1 MYLAIDNYDSFTH
14 NLVSLMRENGCEVAV
29 TANDRLDMSRLE
41 GVLTS
46 GDLEGIV
53 ISPGPK
59 SPAESGLCLDALAR
73 CAGRV
78 PILGV
83 CLGHQII
90 AYAYGASVAKG
101 VRPMHGVVSSLRH
114 DGTGLFEGLPSPFA
128 VTRYHSLVVREEG
141 LPQTL
146 RINARTEDGAVMAIS
161 HASLPIYGVQFH
173 PEAVLSQHGN
183 ALIRNF
189 MRICVRHAAQ
199 RRNETHERM
208 DTSDVFRAPW
218 TKNARTRTTPHAH
231 GLNADVP
238 TVGAERQTCV
248 AHAAAHA
255 THPSSTI
262 IRKIPRTA
270 SCAAVF
276 DLVHD
281 EAAAAFLD
289 SCDRKRERFS
299 IIGLDPYLTLEDV
312 RGVCLRDKTPCG
324 EPFLAALRRAL
335 ENAKSTCHAH
345 DYDLPLV
352 DGAIGYLSYDFGR
365 RMTFATEPCDGA
377 ANAMADAR
385 MVFYDRLIIEDKHRD
400 AFFLIAHGR
409 NTPAEQSIAEL
420 IELVECA
427 TARRPHG
434 GGRTAQEPCDAAMA
448 APTSPFDRA
457 SYGAAI
463 ERIVDY
469 AKQGHVYVMNMTRRI
484 DVQSAVHPYAVYR
497 RLRSSNPAPFSA
509 YFNYEDA
516 RIACSSPE
524 RFLRVRADRTVETRP
539 IKGTRRRGAT
549 PEEDARLAL
558 ELEQSTKDRSE
569 LLMVVDLERN
579 DLNRVCAPGSVQV
592 PSLFEVEPHPAVF
605 QLCSTVTGKIASEN
619 DAIDLIAA
627 SFPGGS
633 ITGAPK
639 KRAMEIIDEL
649 ERGTR
654 GLYTGSIGYM
664 ASDGSCDLN
673 IVIRTAVEHDG
684 TYSIG
689 TGGGITHESQPD
701 FEYDETELKADA
713 LIRAIAEASEDA
725 RLANAAPAV

>member
-1 MYLAIDNYDSFTH
+1 MYLVIDNYDSFTH
-14 NLVSLMRENGCEVAV
+14 NLTSLMRKNGCEVAV
-29 TANDRLDMSRLE
+29 TANDRLDMNDLE
-41 GVLTS
+41 DALTS
-46 GDLEGIV
+46 GDLEGMV

-59 SPAESGLCLDALAR
+59 SPAESGLCLDALVR

-78 PILGV
+78 PVLGV

-90 AYAYGASVAKG
+90 AYAYGASVTESA
-101 VRPMHGVVSSLRH
+101 RPMHGVVSSIHH
-114 DGTGLFEGLPSPFA
+114 DGTGLFEGLPSTFA
-128 VTRYHSLVVREEG
+128 VTRYHSLVVREDG

-146 RINARTEDGAVMAIS
+146 RICARAEDGAVMAIA

-173 PEAVLSQHGN
+173 PEAVLSRHGD

-189 MRICVRHAAQ
+189 MRICARHAAK
-199 RRNETHERM
+199 RRNKTRE
-208 DTSDVFRAPW
+208 DVNADDMFSVSFENKR
-218 TKNARTRTTPHAH
+218 ARTRKTPHTHCFDADAPN
-231 GLNADVP
+231 GNAKRK
-238 TVGAERQTCV
+238 TRGAKR
-248 AHAAAHA
+248 A
-255 THPSSTI
+255 SSTI
-262 IRKIPRTA
+262 IRAIPRSA

-276 DLVHD
+276 DLVHN
-281 EAAAAFLD
+281 EPAAAFLD
-289 SCDRKRERFS
+289 SCDREHERFS
-299 IIGLDPYLTLEDV
+299 IIGLDPYLMLEDV
-312 RGVCLRDKTPCG
+312 RGICLRNKTPCDK
-324 EPFLAALRRAL
+324 PFLAALRHAL
-335 ENAKSTCHAH
+335 ESAESAHHAR
-345 DYDLPLV
+345 DYNLPLV
-352 DGAIGYLSYDFGR
+352 SGAIGYLSYDFGR
-365 RMTFATEPCDGA
+365 RLVSPTVSRDDATG
-377 ANAMADAR
+377 AMADAR
-385 MVFYDRLIIEDKHRD
+385 MVFYDRLIIEDKRRD

-409 NTPAEQSIAEL
+409 NTPAERSIAEL

-427 TARRPHG
+427 ATRRPRG
-434 GGRTAQEPCDAAMA
+434 AMGIPQARIGTPAAT
-448 APTSPFDRA
+448 PTSPFDRV
-457 SYGAAI
+457 SYGTAI

-469 AKQGHVYVMNMTRRI
+469 AKRGHVYVMNMTRRI
-484 DVQSAVHPYAVYR
+484 DVRSAAHPYAVYR
-497 RLRSSNPAPFSA
+497 RLRASNPAPFSA

-524 RFLRVRADRTVETRP
+524 RFLRVQEGGAVETRP
-539 IKGTRRRGAT
+539 IKGTRRRGTT
-549 PEEDARLAL
+549 PDEDARLAL
-558 ELEQSTKDRSE
+558 ELGRSAKDRSE

-592 PSLFEVEPHPAVF
+592 PSLFEVETHPAVF
-605 QLCSTVTGKIASEN
+605 QLCSTVTGRLADGN
-619 DAIDLIAA
+619 DVIDLIAA

-684 TYSIG
+684 IYSIG
-689 TGGGITHESQPD
+689 TGGGITHESRPD

-725 RLANAAPAV
+725 RLANAADAV